1 MPGDLVLERSLDY
14 NYGGDFVALDRM
26 ASYELSAEGGL
37 PQFYPLR
44 PLQEDKMQ
52 YLQVGTPSM
61 RVGRPDPPP
70 APASKAFAFSP
81 PSPCHACSP
90 GWLSYSLPGWT
101 GPRARERGSPVPA
114 PASPCV
120 LGKWS
125 SWCLCFFLGAEHPIQ
140 GVFSPTD
147 PRYK

>member
-61 RVGRPDPPP
+61 RVGRPDPPSRP
-70 APASKAFAFSP
+70 RIQSLCLFPSEPVSCLLSRVAFLLTPRMDWPQSP
-81 PSPCHACSP
+81 
-90 GWLSYSLPGWT
+90 
-101 GPRARERGSPVPA
+101 
-114 PASPCV
+114 
-120 LGKWS
+120 
-125 SWCLCFFLGAEHPIQ
+125 
-140 GVFSPTD
+140 
-147 PRYK
+147 

>member
-52 YLQVGTPSM
+52 YLQVGTGQGSGHA
-61 RVGRPDPPP
+61 RG
-70 APASKAFAFSP
+70 AS
-81 PSPCHACSP
+81 
-90 GWLSYSLPGWT
+90 
-101 GPRARERGSPVPA
+101 
-114 PASPCV
+114 
-120 LGKWS
+120 
-125 SWCLCFFLGAEHPIQ
+125 
-140 GVFSPTD
+140 
-147 PRYK
+147 